1 MTQQELKLD
10 DDVGVTLFGVG
21 GAGGNAVARLFR
33 EPAHGMNIICANTDV
48 QALRAAPSANQIQL
62 GRNLTGG
69 LGAGA
74 RPEVGRAAAQEAL
87 PEIIAALEGTSLCF
101 VAAGFGG
108 GTGTGAAPVI
118 ARAARERGILT
129 IGIATKP
136 FAFEGKR
143 RARSAAAG
151 VAEFEDS
158 VDALVVVCN
167 EHLLRVAGPDT
178 TFRGALHLSD
188 SIVCDSATDFGA
200 LVAGPALKRLTLADI
215 RSTLTSGGRAVI
227 GYGDRCTGKQRALLA
242 ADSALRNPLLEDA
255 PRGAQRLLVT
265 IAGGPDLGL
274 FEIEEAVA
282 YLRENVHPG
291 AELVWGSV
299 IDPALEGRMRIGI
312 AAAGL
317 PPRES
322 IQEASVARAVVRM
335 SPVVAPIAVSA
346 PEPVA
351 AAPVQPAATP
361 APLAGPAIAPVVTP
375 VPAMRNVI
383 VQPVPVART
392 ERPTE
397 TVEAPVVAA
406 TIAPGPVPA
415 AEPIIVD
422 RPYDR
427 NVLILNSTY
436 SLDLDIVA
444 EKPIGRGPVR
454 SRRNSSLVDRIYF
467 ATRELKRSW
476 HRQPRVPLLPAPP
489 ARVIRVTRGL
499 PQQLAG

>member
-1 MTQQELKLD
+1 MTQQELILND
-10 DDVGVTLFGVG
+10 TVGVTLFGVG

-33 EPAHGMNIICANTDV
+33 EPAHGMKIICANTDV
-48 QALRAAPSANQIQL
+48 QALRAAPSSSQIQL
-62 GRNLTGG
+62 GRNLTCG

-74 RPEVGRAAAQEAL
+74 RPEVGRAAAREAL

-151 VAEFEDS
+151 VSEFEES

-167 EHLLRVAGPDT
+167 EHLLRVAGPET

-188 SIVCDSATDFGA
+188 SIVCDSATDFAG
-200 LVAGPALKRLTLADI
+200 LVAGPALKRLTLADV
-215 RSTLTSGGRAVI
+215 RQTLTSGGRAVI
-227 GYGDRCTGKQRALLA
+227 GYGDRCHGRDRAMRA

-265 IAGGPDLGL
+265 IAGGADTGL
-274 FEIEEAVA
+274 FEIEEAVG
-282 YLRENVHPG
+282 YLRENVHSG

-299 IDPALEGRMRIGI
+299 IDPALEGWMRIGI
-312 AAAGL
+312 TAAGL
-317 PPRES
+317 PPRDS
-322 IQEASVARAVVRM
+322 MQEAPARVVVRVP
-335 SPVVAPIAVSA
+335 PVVAPVATSA
-346 PEPVA
+346 PEPA
-351 AAPVQPAATP
+351 AAATP
-361 APLAGPAIAPVVTP
+361 AAGVGPTLAPVATSF
-375 VPAMRNVI
+375 PAMRSELPKATI
-383 VQPVPVART
+383 
-392 ERPTE
+392 
-397 TVEAPVVAA
+397 EAPAAA
-406 TIAPGPVPA
+406 TIAPKQVPVA
-415 AEPIIVD
+415 APIMAD
-422 RPYDR
+422 RPRDR
-427 NVLILNSTY
+427 DVLILNNIY
-436 SLDLDIVA
+436 GLDLDIVA
-444 EKPIGRGPVR
+444 ETQTGRGPVR

-476 HRQPRVPLLPAPP
+476 HRQPHVPVLPAPP

-499 PQQLAG
+499 HQRAG

>member
-1 MTQQELKLD
+1 MTQRELNLD
-10 DDVGVTLFGVG
+10 DTVGVTLFGVG

-33 EPAHGMNIICANTDV
+33 EPAHGMKIICANTDV
-48 QALRAAPSANQIQL
+48 QALRAAPSASQIQL
-62 GRNLTGG
+62 GRSLTGG

-74 RPEVGRAAAQEAL
+74 RSEVGRAAAQEAL

-143 RARSAAAG
+143 RARLAAAG
-151 VAEFEDS
+151 VAEFEES

-188 SIVCDSATDFGA
+188 SIVCDSATDFAA

-215 RSTLTSGGRAVI
+215 RQTLTSGGRAVI
-227 GYGDRCTGKQRALLA
+227 GYGERCSGRDRAMRA

-265 IAGGPDLGL
+265 IAGGADIGL
-274 FEIEEAVA
+274 FEIEEAVG

-299 IDPALEGRMRIGI
+299 IDPALDGQMRIGI
-312 AAAGL
+312 TAAGL
-317 PPRES
+317 PLHDS
-322 IQEASVARAVVRM
+322 FQEAPAPVVRAVAPAA
-335 SPVVAPIAVSA
+335 PVAVPAPQPVATA
-346 PEPVA
+346 PAEPVA
-351 AAPVQPAATP
+351 A
-361 APLAGPAIAPVVTP
+361 P
-375 VPAMRNVI
+375 VPAI
-383 VQPVPVART
+383 EPVAKSAPVARPVT
-392 ERPTE
+392 AQPMPAARIELPLRE
-397 TVEAPVVAA
+397 EMLEAPVAVAA
-406 TIAPGPVPA
+406 MAPEPA
-415 AEPIIVD
+415 QPIIVD
-422 RPYDR
+422 CPGDR
-427 NVLILNSTY
+427 DVLILNSTY

-444 EKPIGRGPVR
+444 EKPLGRGPIR